1 MPLKGGLREF
11 SLPDL
16 FQLIHFGK
24 KNGTLVITNGDSKGY
39 VCFRNGNIFFA
50 THNWRRPPL
59 GERLVQAGMVTDE
72 QVHEALD
79 LQRASGKE
87 QRLGNILCE
96 LGHLSRE
103 SLEVFVEEQIRDAV
117 FNLLRWTEGEF
128 DFDPDEIFPEEDI
141 GLSMSTEDLIL
152 EGSRRMDEW
161 YQLEKKVP
169 SLDSVFKMIKEPGK
183 DASDMNLTSDEWL
196 VLYHIDGESAVRD
209 IVEKSGQSV
218 LVTCRALYGLV
229 TAGLV
234 SLAGEVHITPA
245 VEDVDFEDE
254 VVQLKEGKASG
265 RRAVASVETSED
277 RLQKAPKETDKS
289 VKRGRKRSSRA
300 EKKVSE
306 YEEEQEVV
314 SLGDESEEDV
324 TVEEVVIENKAEDS
338 PKRSRKPRR
347 KATKPEET
355 IEAEKA
361 TEAKAPEPEGEAKR
375 DKKPKT
381 AVAGP
386 PKAGTPAPGQSL
398 VDYYKSLALQE
409 ASDNDTLMTFRETE
423 EKRTGVEHTGEP
435 MEIEAPVAD
444 EQEGEAVEVEIGE
457 DDYSEFSAPQEIP
470 LEWDTHLAEH
480 EIGRDKSAG
489 EPVIDRELESG
500 GDARDIEI
508 LDEERPLSEL
518 EEQVVSGDKKPQR
531 PTRKR
536 KRGAHAE
543 EGSAVSQDSPPAERE
558 EAPSPDEEEVLIGE
572 SESEPEIIEEEES
585 PAMQVEDIAAEVP
598 EGKTAIVEVEEIEAE
613 PFEAEEREEEE
624 AVIEEIVAGDD
635 TGEAASA
642 VPAEPSAEDMASAIE
657 PSGDEV
663 EMPLVEEA
671 SAIDEASLPSEEEIE
686 KLLQVTPPSRELSR
700 EELLAFDQPTYAK
713 VDSRDASAMPD
724 ATEPID
730 QEVTEV
736 VSDMT
741 SGLTDAEAPD
751 VREEQEVATART
763 QDTDNDDN
771 GELGRIIQFGKP
783 GSEASVEVILEQPD
797 PIIKS
802 ASIDRIS
809 TAEDLHVAFDA
820 IRGQTAPEI
829 DTGEEQTVASVI
841 EEVVSVEDIPL
852 VLDVVPPAAAKP
864 EITDELQPPDAT
876 ADVLDAVGFD
886 QPGAN
891 VIPID
896 AAKFISIAE
905 ELDIGGPAAEA
916 PAEPAQQAEAYQAE
930 LDAVAK
936 ANEVAEPP
944 QAEAYQAELDAVA
957 KANEVAEPQ
966 RAAAYDGELDAVAK
980 AAELEAPQQAEA
992 YEAELNAD
1000 TNVEHEPPA
1009 DYTEEAYATLTD
1021 ETYIAEEA
1029 KPQVSAETTAEVA
1042 AWDTAGAEQ
1051 TAVQPE
1057 PQDVSEFSGQAAEI
1071 FADHASEGYVEPP
1084 PVPSD
1089 EPLPEPVSPEG
1100 FDHMETLHELSTEEA
1115 ETQEEEVAEE
1125 PEVEVEQA
1133 PTEVQEPEM
1142 FSDDLDEDG
1151 MMGPLTVSGK
1161 RDAGTSLIDLETFEL
1176 EQELFE
1182 LAGEGKKKK
1191 DHLPINE
1198 KPAKK
1203 KEKKGRGK
1211 SRGKEVDKGSVKKII
1226 DDMKKM

>member
-79 LQRASGKE
+79 LQRASSKE

-96 LGHLSRE
+96 LGYLSRE

-141 GLSMSTEDLIL
+141 GISMSTEDLIL

-209 IVEKSGQSV
+209 IIEKSGQSA

-306 YEEEQEVV
+306 HEEEQEVV

-324 TVEEVVIENKAEDS
+324 TVEEIVIEGEAQDS

-361 TEAKAPEPEGEAKR
+361 TEAKTPEPDGEAKR
-375 DKKPKT
+375 DKKPKP

-409 ASDNDTLMTFRETE
+409 ATDNDTLMTFRETE

-470 LEWDTHLAEH
+470 LEWETHLAEH

-500 GDARDIEI
+500 GT
-508 LDEERPLSEL
+508 L
-518 EEQVVSGDKKPQR
+518 
-531 PTRKR
+531 
-536 KRGAHAE
+536 
-543 EGSAVSQDSPPAERE
+543 
-558 EAPSPDEEEVLIGE
+558 
-572 SESEPEIIEEEES
+572 
-585 PAMQVEDIAAEVP
+585 
-598 EGKTAIVEVEEIEAE
+598 
-613 PFEAEEREEEE
+613 
-624 AVIEEIVAGDD
+624 
-635 TGEAASA
+635 
-642 VPAEPSAEDMASAIE
+642 
-657 PSGDEV
+657 
-663 EMPLVEEA
+663 
-671 SAIDEASLPSEEEIE
+671 
-686 KLLQVTPPSRELSR
+686 
-700 EELLAFDQPTYAK
+700 
-713 VDSRDASAMPD
+713 
-724 ATEPID
+724 
-730 QEVTEV
+730 
-736 VSDMT
+736 
-741 SGLTDAEAPD
+741 
-751 VREEQEVATART
+751 
-763 QDTDNDDN
+763 
-771 GELGRIIQFGKP
+771 
-783 GSEASVEVILEQPD
+783 VILRYST
-797 PIIKS
+797 KS
-802 ASIDRIS
+802 
-809 TAEDLHVAFDA
+809 DL
-820 IRGQTAPEI
+820 
-829 DTGEEQTVASVI
+829 
-841 EEVVSVEDIPL
+841 
-852 VLDVVPPAAAKP
+852 
-864 EITDELQPPDAT
+864 
-876 ADVLDAVGFD
+876 
-886 QPGAN
+886 
-891 VIPID
+891 
-896 AAKFISIAE
+896 
-905 ELDIGGPAAEA
+905 
-916 PAEPAQQAEAYQAE
+916 
-930 LDAVAK
+930 
-936 ANEVAEPP
+936 
-944 QAEAYQAELDAVA
+944 
-957 KANEVAEPQ
+957 
-966 RAAAYDGELDAVAK
+966 
-980 AAELEAPQQAEA
+980 
-992 YEAELNAD
+992 
-1000 TNVEHEPPA
+1000 
-1009 DYTEEAYATLTD
+1009 
-1021 ETYIAEEA
+1021 
-1029 KPQVSAETTAEVA
+1029 
-1042 AWDTAGAEQ
+1042 
-1051 TAVQPE
+1051 
-1057 PQDVSEFSGQAAEI
+1057 
-1071 FADHASEGYVEPP
+1071 
-1084 PVPSD
+1084 
-1089 EPLPEPVSPEG
+1089 
-1100 FDHMETLHELSTEEA
+1100 
-1115 ETQEEEVAEE
+1115 
-1125 PEVEVEQA
+1125 
-1133 PTEVQEPEM
+1133 
-1142 FSDDLDEDG
+1142 
-1151 MMGPLTVSGK
+1151 
-1161 RDAGTSLIDLETFEL
+1161 
-1176 EQELFE
+1176 
-1182 LAGEGKKKK
+1182 
-1191 DHLPINE
+1191 
-1198 KPAKK
+1198 
-1203 KEKKGRGK
+1203 
-1211 SRGKEVDKGSVKKII
+1211 
-1226 DDMKKM
+1226 